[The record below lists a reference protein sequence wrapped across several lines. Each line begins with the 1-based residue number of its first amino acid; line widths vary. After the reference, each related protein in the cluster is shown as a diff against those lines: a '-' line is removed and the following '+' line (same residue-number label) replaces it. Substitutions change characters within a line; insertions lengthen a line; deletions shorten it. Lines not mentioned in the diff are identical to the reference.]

1 MAVNVD
7 RVDFLMVSTK
17 GEKYAKDTM
26 TMLTHTNCMTGI
38 VEWEKATIDYSFDPF
53 GKLVKKPARVLPN
66 GKVFEY
72 KKHYHGWFGMLIC
85 TRKFY
90 EVHKDVLDEFITHD
104 DFFSRKWLPNTY

>member
-53 GKLVKKPARVLPN
+53 GKLVKMYLMSLSHMMIFLVESGCRIP
-66 GKVFEY
+66 
-72 KKHYHGWFGMLIC
+72 
-85 TRKFY
+85 TRTF
-90 EVHKDVLDEFITHD
+90 
-104 DFFSRKWLPNTY
+104 